1 MKWFGI
7 FFGGLDVL
15 AAAAGAAAVAQG
27 SGGGSV
33 STTYDVSA
41 ENAAELLAGPD
52 RFAWQRPDRLL
63 RILSIREGE
72 KVADLGAGM
81 GYFVRTLSSVVG
93 YTGKVY
99 AVETDPALLEY
110 LKIEAAGHTFDNTIV
125 VRGSET
131 DPNLPEDALDL
142 VLTVNTWHRF
152 GDRRQM
158 REAVQRALKPGGR
171 FVVVDWHVGEIITIA
186 PPVERRLPS
195 AELIDE
201 MVADGWTVT
210 TNSRLL
216 KYQYLLIFTP
226 PAP

>member
-7 FFGGLDVL
+7 FFGVLAVL

-33 STTYDVSA
+33 STTYDASA

-63 RILSIREGE
+63 RLLSIREGE

-81 GYFVRTLSSVVG
+81 GYFTSILSTLVG
-93 YTGKVY
+93 YSGSVY
-99 AVETDPALLEY
+99 AVETDPRLLEY
-110 LKIEAAGHTFDNTIV
+110 LETKAAENSFANTV
-125 VRGSET
+125 VVPGSET

-152 GDRRQM
+152 GDRRPM
-158 REAVQRALKPGGR
+158 REAVRRALKPGGR
-171 FVVVDWHVGEIITIA
+171 FVVVDWHLGEITIA
-186 PPVERRLPS
+186 PPVERRLPRE
-195 AELIDE
+195 ELIDE
-201 MVADGWTVT
+201 MVADGWAVT

-216 KYQYLLIFTP
+216 KYQYLLVFTP